1 MHVFLEK
8 TNHKKWVCNF
18 VFHQQGY
25 CGYYK
30 PASQMSSTDASEYE
44 RVCYRSMQTILIL
57 SEISFNVVVLRA
69 KHEVYFTGNILQ
81 TEPVSGEQT
90 VLLDVSLWRQKGLG
104 FTCSNGCH
112 CVISPQQMCC
122 SFPLSTSLQYLI
134 YWTSKCLKC
143 TVHNEVEQN
152 CLEMNGLSS
161 LTLFSSPITNMVFK
175 HISALILANEILHKL
190 WFHSLDCSAG
200 LFVCLFICWLVMI
213 LSFSFSITIINF
225 AGDFIWGCSYCI
237 IHAVWSLRAFSLLS
251 LL

>member
-1 MHVFLEK
+1 
-8 TNHKKWVCNF
+8 
-18 VFHQQGY
+18 
-25 CGYYK
+25 
-30 PASQMSSTDASEYE
+30 MSSTDASEYE

-57 SEISFNVVVLRA
+57 SKISFNVVVLRA
-69 KHEVYFTGNILQ
+69 KREVYFTGNILQ

-143 TVHNEVEQN
+143 TVHNEVEKTAWKW
-152 CLEMNGLSS
+152 MNSSS
-161 LTLFSSPITNMVFK
+161 LTLFSSPITNMMFK
-175 HISALILANEILHKL
+175 HILALTEFIGKWNSTHEL

-200 LFVCLFICWLVMI
+200 LLDRICLFIYLLVGTDFVI
-213 LSFSFSITIINF
+213 LIF
-225 AGDFIWGCSYCI
+225 CYYYYYY
-237 IHAVWSLRAFSLLS
+237 
-251 LL
+251 